1 MVRFQ
6 VFDAIT
12 GEETAEEKVPR
23 DIWSLINGVQK
34 RVGSP
39 YPSRA
44 GVRPPPV
51 PGFDPGFNP
60 PTAAAAGPAAPGL
73 DAYGRR
79 NISSVNY
86 GPYDSPVPKGDNY
99 LQGIAGNAGGVLDFL
114 AGDLGGEGKPQFPT
128 LDLTEE
134 QKKANL
140 KKMAERLGLLG
151 LDATPT
157 VYDSDYEYGPDKS
170 ARLDAEQAEIDAEQA
185 ERDATFAG
193 DVLYNDYRAGVEESR
208 LAKVSSDGKR
218 NIFGSE
224 DQRTVGDSDQ
234 WSPSQKAFDKEWSAL
249 GSDDRPGS
257 GSGSLQRVWEEMQEI
272 DGFLSGFGTT
282 PQEIIQGILVFGDQA
297 AQGAAEAAEMAAR
310 PGATDQVVEMARNAK
325 KRSDYLKDIAGNRLR
340 RYRELLKTDEGRLLS
355 EVEGLGVDLFED
367 DTGEE
372 LGSEDLY
379 KEAMLAIRAVDDG
392 NLSNLGDLFTSEG
405 QAQAFDRLAEVEIIS
420 TNSDGEIEISHELT
434 ESPEE
439 AGAALAYHFLT
450 RSLDSTFSNEA
461 IQSLSQDGAL
471 VSLDL
476 YEGEY
481 VIPFNLGE
489 LKPVEGRETEFFQS
503 LGELFMQI
511 TNENFDPNADSPG
524 QDWFSQ
530 QTRETRTAVA
540 REVYLA
546 LSTTLDPNLGFVSPV
561 DSAGSVQNG

>member
-60 PTAAAAGPAAPGL
+60 PTAAAAAPGL

-79 NISSVNY
+79 NTSFVNY
-86 GPYDSPVPKGDNY
+86 GPYD
-99 LQGIAGNAGGVLDFL
+99 
-114 AGDLGGEGKPQFPT
+114 GGEGKPQFPT

-134 QKKANL
+134 QKQANL

-170 ARLDAEQAEIDAEQA
+170 ARLDAEQA